1 MENNIVDCIKFD
13 DKKIYHVTAFCDI
26 WIKDGLE
33 KIGVKHLH
41 KYQKEFLV
49 NCVLNK
55 RVAALWSRQTGKST
69 SISMYCLYMAM
80 TNNNFKIVIIAPTQ
94 RQSGELYNKVRNI
107 AEGSDLIRDCIITST
122 QTEMTFI
129 NGSRIVSAPAGPMG
143 DTIRGLTADVAILE
157 EAGGLKN
164 SIVNEVIIPMI
175 GSSQSYGQIIKI
187 GTPKGKNHFWESCYG
202 KETNY
207 KLLHFNWEVAVE
219 AGQYNLSFV
228 DEQKRNLTE
237 LQFAAEYEAKF
248 IEDSD
253 CYFKTELV
261 DSCIEEYPM
270 ADVVEKSK
278 YYLGVDFARMGED
291 SCVMIVI
298 QDKRGKLYVKDIIEL
313 NKKKLTEAVGQI
325 KLLDMKYN
333 FNKVMLDSTGLGAGP
348 GDMLNEEL
356 GSWKVECVTFT
367 QKSKQDMYSNLKKVM
382 EQGRL
387 KFPMV
392 RKMYY
397 ELVDLRYEISSS
409 GNLKIHHPERGH
421 DDYPDA
427 LALAVYGM
435 YEEDMTAEYV
445 PFIR

>member
-1 MENNIVDCIKFD
+1 MSMVVENEVIEFCKF
-13 DKKIYHVTAFCDI
+13 
-26 WIKDGLE
+26 WIRDGLE
-33 KIGVKHLH
+33 SIGVMKLH
-41 KYQKEFLV
+41 NYQKVFLID
-49 NCVLNK
+49 CIENK
-55 RVAALWSRQTGKST
+55 RIAALWSRQIGKST
-69 SISMYCLYMAM
+69 SISMYCLYMAL
-80 TNNNFKIVIIAPTQ
+80 TRSNFKIVIIAPTQ

-107 AEGSDLIRDCIITST
+107 AEGSCLVRDKIITST

-143 DTIRGLTADVAILE
+143 DTIRGLTADIIVME

-164 SIVNEVIIPMI
+164 SIVNEVIMPMI
-175 GSSQSYGQIIKI
+175 GSTQSYGQSIKI

-207 KLLHFNWEVAVE
+207 KLLHFDWKVAIE
-219 AGQYNLSFV
+219 AGQYKQEFI
-228 DEQKRNLTE
+228 DEQRRNLTE

-253 CYFKTELV
+253 CYFKTELI
-261 DSCIEEYPM
+261 DSCIEDYPM
-270 ADVVEKSK
+270 GDVADKCL

-291 SCVMIVI
+291 SCVMIVVMN
-298 QDKRGKLYVKDIIEL
+298 KRGKLYVKEIIEF
-313 NKKKLTEAVGQI
+313 NKKKLTETIGEI

-333 FNKVMLDSTGLGAGP
+333 FQKVMLDSTGLGAGP
-348 GDMLNEEL
+348 GDMLSEEL

-367 QKSKQDMYSNLKKVM
+367 NQSKQDMYSNLKKVM

-387 KFPMV
+387 KFTMH

-397 ELVDLRYEISSS
+397 EMVDLRYEISSS

-427 LALAVYGM
+427 LALAVYSI
-435 YEEDMTAEYV
+435 YEDDTVAEYV